1 MNNKVV
7 LEELF
12 RMRELM
18 GMKVLSET
26 RNKITRTLLMEG
38 GKTIDELIGVSP
50 KSVDNLSK
58 SGVDFANDLTK
69 LSDEFTTRGIKTFAD
84 LSDAVAK
91 KQGITAADVTDDMI
105 ESYIKNDDVLYKSIL
120 AKAAAAASDQVDV
133 LIKNA
138 NLTAIFSKNPQQ
150 LNTYKLYIS
159 TPPSARNIDTLL
171 IGTNDS
177 IDELTG
183 VFDDIQT
190 GKVPGVTTVPKE
202 LQDLYE
208 NLLAKKTDLESYKN
222 KGTSSSS
229 YTPPSP
235 STTFKPLYD
244 SDAELEKKILE
255 DLDLFRKQYPD
266 VAGDDLLKVKN
277 DMMQRWKGIPDEA
290 TFKGQMDRISSE
302 IENKL
307 KQLQDA
313 INREKDAAKRKS
325 LEEQLGKTK
334 KKSEV
339 LKKVKEFCLGN
350 WSGWKNAGVVDKT
363 KMVGGALGGF
373 SVCSLAAAV
382 LVGEVTSHIKY
393 FYYDNDGQ
401 YKNTFMCPIISG
413 LPVLGTWMCENDSE
427 TGEEGWFSNM
437 CPDTCSQ
444 ERKAE
449 GKEKEKED
457 ITGDV
462 YENTAEGYAK
472 WVQKN
477 YPGKYGT
484 EYIWDTETNKPL
496 YLVDPSTGAWD
507 MMSYD
512 KSNKIFTK

>member
-26 RNKITRTLLMEG
+26 RNTLTRTLLMEG
-38 GKTIDELIGVSP
+38 GKTIDQLVGVSP
-50 KSVDNLSK
+50 KSLDNLSK

-69 LSDEFTTRGIKTFAD
+69 LSDEFTSRGIRSFAD

-91 KQGITAADVTDDMI
+91 KQGITVADVTDDMI

-120 AKAAAAASDQVDV
+120 AKAAAASADQVDT

-138 NLTAIFSKNPQQ
+138 NLTAVFSRNPGQ
-150 LNTYKLYIS
+150 LNVYKTYIS
-159 TPPSARNIDTLL
+159 TPPSARNVDLL
-171 IGTNDS
+171 ISSVDDS
-177 IDELTG
+177 IDEVSGLI
-183 VFDDIQT
+183 DDIQT
-190 GKVPGVTTVPKE
+190 GKIPGVTAVPKE

-208 NLLAKKTDLESYKN
+208 NLLGKKTDLEAYKN
-222 KGTSSSS
+222 KGTSTSA
-229 YTPPSP
+229 YTPPP
-235 STTFKPLYD
+235 SQTTFKPLFD

-255 DLDLFRKQYPD
+255 DLESFKKLYPD
-266 VAGDDLLKVKN
+266 VQGDDLLKVKN

-290 TFKGQMDRISSE
+290 TFRGQMDRISNE
-302 IENKL
+302 IDNKL

-313 INREKDAAKRKS
+313 INRAKDEAERKK
-325 LEEQLGKTK
+325 LTEQLGKTQ

-382 LVGEVTSHIKY
+382 LVGEVTSHVKY

-401 YKNTFMCPIISG
+401 YKNTFMCPIVSG

-427 TGEEGWFSNM
+427 TGEEGWFSKM

-444 ERKAE
+444 ERKAQ
-449 GKEKEKED
+449 D
-457 ITGDV
+457 S
-462 YENTAEGYAK
+462 ENDTTTDFPNTSEGYVK
-472 WVQKN
+472 WVEKN
-477 YPGKYGT
+477 HKGEYGT
-484 EYIWDTETNKPL
+484 KYMWSDGKAL
-496 YLVDPSTGAWD
+496 YLKDASTGSWEE
-507 MMSYD
+507 MTYD
-512 KSNKIFTK
+512 KGNFTE